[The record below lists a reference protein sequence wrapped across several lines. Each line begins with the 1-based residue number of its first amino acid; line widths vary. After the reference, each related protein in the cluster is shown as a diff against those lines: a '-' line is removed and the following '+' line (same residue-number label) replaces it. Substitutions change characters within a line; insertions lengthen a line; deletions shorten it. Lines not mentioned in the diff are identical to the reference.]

1 MQANH
6 LFTKK
11 GFASVLMIFFGT
23 CICIHSIAQRIS
35 IVSKNTG
42 EPLPYATI
50 TNINAKWSNVSKA
63 DGSFI
68 FTKENSNT
76 TDTLI
81 ISYTGYE
88 TITLTLPKSDKEI
101 ALQPVAAML
110 MPVEVFPCKS
120 GKTTRTENYTKYKA
134 DYSLGS
140 SEKALASWAA
150 HIQNQEKS
158 RSIVTQIQFYTSQYS
173 GNKTSKKAPFKIR
186 ILSYDTLTKLPGN
199 PLLYQEI
206 IVYPNGNKV
215 TLDLND
221 YSIRFPK
228 EGLVVAI
235 DYFYAGDEYVF
246 RVPTKLHKPDGSV
259 KDTVMMHYGAS
270 IRAAYD
276 TNLNANGYIYN
287 YYKKT
292 WTVMRRGKNG
302 TTTLAPMVKL
312 TLKTC
317 D

>member
-1 MQANH
+1 MKANH
-6 LFTKK
+6 PFTKK
-11 GFASVLMIFFGT
+11 CFALLLIVFVGIFF
-23 CICIHSIAQRIS
+23 SKVAIAQRIS

-50 TNINAKWSNVSKA
+50 TNLGSKWANVSRA
-63 DGSFI
+63 DGSFL
-68 FTKENSNT
+68 FTKENSNQ

-88 TITLTLPKSDKEI
+88 TITLTLPASDKQI
-101 ALQPVAAML
+101 SLQPVAEML

-120 GKTTRTENYTKYKA
+120 SKTTRTENYTKYKA

-140 SEKALASWAA
+140 TEKALASWAA
-150 HIQNQEKS
+150 HIPNNDKS
-158 RSIVTQIQFYTSQYS
+158 RSVVTQIQFYTSQFS
-173 GNKTSKKAPFKIR
+173 GNKTSKKAPFKVR
-186 ILSYDTLTKLPGN
+186 ILSYDTLTKLPGK
-199 PLLYQEI
+199 PLLYQEL
-206 IVYPNGNKV
+206 IVYPQGNKAI
-215 TLDLND
+215 LDLND

-235 DYFYAGDEYVF
+235 DFFYAGDEYVF
-246 RVPTKLHKPDGSV
+246 SVPTKLHKPDGSI
-259 KDTVMMHYGAS
+259 KDTIMMHYGAS

-276 TNLNANGYIYN
+276 NNLTANGYIYN

-292 WTVMRRGKNG
+292 WTVLRRGKNG
-302 TTTLAPMVKL
+302 TTTLAPMIKL